1 MTAAPRSVFV
11 VGLMPVIRVFEL
23 ALCCNT
29 GASGPDAE
37 AGPRHQDPA
46 SSHT

>member
-11 VGLMPVIRVFEL
+11 VGLMPGIRVFEL
-23 ALCCNT
+23 ALLQHR
-29 GASGPDAE
+29 GLRPRRRG
-37 AGPRHQDPA
+37 GPRHQDPA